1 VRPNES
7 SNQGRSALHYEE
19 ASWKGRA
26 RRPYIANPD
35 LVERLATGPPLAE
48 VGWETVYGS
57 GPRGDF
63 DYPAIHSIV
72 SEVLGSWASFMRGIQ
87 L

>member
-1 VRPNES
+1 MKKL
-7 SNQGRSALHYEE
+7 QGKVALDDPT
-19 ASWKGRA
+19 S
-26 RRPYIANPD
+26 PIPT

-72 SEVLGSWASFMRGIQ
+72 SEVLGGWPSLMRGIQ

>member
-1 VRPNES
+1 MEKL
-7 SNQGRSALHYEE
+7 QGKVALDGPT
-19 ASWKGRA
+19 S
-26 RRPYIANPD
+26 PIPD
-35 LVERLATGPPLAE
+35 LVKRLSTGPPFAE

-57 GPRGDF
+57 GPRGYSD

-72 SEVLGSWASFMRGIQ
+72 SEVLGSWASFTRGIQ

>member
-1 VRPNES
+1 MTRGHRATRED
-7 SNQGRSALHYEE
+7 RHYEA
-19 ASWKGRA
+19 ASGKGRA
-26 RRPYIANPD
+26 RRPYIANPA

-57 GPRGDF
+57 GPRGNF
-63 DYPAIHSIV
+63 DYPAIHSIG

>member
-1 VRPNES
+1 MKKL
-7 SNQGRSALHYEE
+7 QGKVALDDPT
-19 ASWKGRA
+19 S
-26 RRPYIANPD
+26 PPD

-57 GPRGDF
+57 GPRGDY